1 MIQISISITLLGNT
15 TALCQANA
23 TTLSTEFWMLS
34 CSFRTPFIYKWH
46 SGNFLRLSLTSL
58 ARLDTRDC
66 QLLPRNGLLLK
77 VMTNYLILEGSQK
90 SFLMLLQAQHKVSGQ
105 PTGAFGHQVNL
116 TKQNQIRALQSN
128 LSQVDITTSLHQKL
142 PWFPEVSPQ
151 YVVQNSL

>member
-1 MIQISISITLLGNT
+1 MGACGPVYMIQISISITLLGNT

-77 VMTNYLILEGSQK
+77 VMTNYILLKGSQK

-105 PTGAFGHQVNL
+105 PKEAYEHQVNM
-116 TKQNQIRALQSN
+116 TKQEHCNDLFDRCK
-128 LSQVDITTSLHQKL
+128 SQQASIKNCHGFQR
-142 PWFPEVSPQ
+142 
-151 YVVQNSL
+151 